1 MFKPYKLDGY
11 IDYPGVGKITD
22 EDVYQVIR
30 KHSRLV
36 DRLNPRKMLE
46 MSFYAQAILMKV
58 AEPEDAKTN
67 PKWKFYNKKHKSKK

>member
-1 MFKPYKLDGY
+1 MLKPYKLEGY
-11 IDYPGVGKITD
+11 IDYPGVGIIKD
-22 EDVYQVIR
+22 EDVYQVIK

-58 AEPEDAKTN
+58 AEPDDANN